1 MHDETGKAAKFVDSW
16 EDQFK
21 KKKIADSIV
30 VEAKENSMSG
40 HWGRENGNAFLAN
53 AGGLTCIFQKMYN
66 VKNVKSAGETGS
78 KDQETDGEF

>member
-1 MHDETGKAAKFVDSW
+1 MKLEKQLNLWIREKTNL
-16 EDQFK
+16 

-40 HWGRENGNAFLAN
+40 HWGWENGNAFLAN

>member
-1 MHDETGKAAKFVDSW
+1 M
-16 EDQFK
+16 
-21 KKKIADSIV
+21 
-30 VEAKENSMSG
+30 EAKENSMSG

>member
-1 MHDETGKAAKFVDSW
+1 MKLEKQLNLWIREKTNL
-16 EDQFK
+16 